1 MSAQWYYIDQSGTTL
16 GPVNEQ
22 GLVDLWCNNSLK
34 ADSYI
39 WNGTTVNEWKGISDV
54 AFLYNKMKKAKSAK
68 NAPPPQARANPP
80 RPAAAR
86 PAAAARPKKK
96 AGGGARMNLLDSI
109 RSGKSLNK
117 VAKKELPQQSGGAS
131 RKPAGKMSLQD
142 QLAMKLKKR
151 TGGGPVKKK
160 TIPKKTTSSGPTW
173 REKQEAKKNESSGE
187 KKLTWSQKQ
196 ALKKKEAESNKAPS
210 KAPSSG
216 GGYGGKAPSRGYGG
230 KAPSKVSLKSKID
243 KCNED
248 WIL

>member
-22 GLVDLWCNNSLK
+22 ALVDLWCNNSLK
-34 ADSYI
+34 PDSYV

-54 AFLYNKMKKAKSAK
+54 AFLLNKMKKAKSAK
-68 NAPPPQARANPP
+68 SAPPPQARANPP
-80 RPAAAR
+80 R

-109 RSGKSLNK
+109 RSGKKLNK
-117 VAKKELPQQSGGAS
+117 VAKKELPQQSGPGGGAS

-187 KKLTWSQKQ
+187 KKLTWSERQ
-196 ALKKKEAESNKAPS
+196 ALKKKEAESSKGP

-216 GGYGGKAPSRGYGG
+216 GGYGG

-248 WIL
+248 WILKAIDKLLS

>member
-1 MSAQWYYIDQSGTTL
+1 MSAQWYYIDPAGTTL
-16 GPVNEQ
+16 GPVEEKK
-22 GLVDLWCNNSLK
+22 LVELWCSNNLK
-34 ADSYI
+34 PDSYV

-54 AFLYNKMKKAKSAK
+54 NFLYTKLKDAK
-68 NAPPPQARANPP
+68 NKRNAPAPRANPP
-80 RPAAAR
+80 R

-109 RSGKSLNK
+109 RSGKKLNK
-117 VAKKELPQQSGGAS
+117 VAKKELPQQSGPGGGAS

-187 KKLTWSQKQ
+187 KKLTWSERQ
-196 ALKKKEAESNKAPS
+196 ALKKKEAESSKGP

-216 GGYGGKAPSRGYGG
+216 GGYGG

-248 WIL
+248 WILKAIDKLLS

>member
-22 GLVDLWCNNSLK
+22 ALVDLWCNNSLK
-34 ADSYI
+34 PDSYV

-54 AFLYNKMKKAKSAK
+54 AFLFNKMKKAKSAK
-68 NAPPPQARANPP
+68 SAPPPQARANPP
-80 RPAAAR
+80 R

-109 RSGKSLNK
+109 RSGKKLNK
-117 VAKKELPQQSGGAS
+117 VAKKDLPQQSGPGGGAS

-187 KKLTWSQKQ
+187 KKLTWSERQ
-196 ALKKKEAESNKAPS
+196 ALKKKEAESS

-216 GGYGGKAPSRGYGG
+216 GGYGG

-248 WIL
+248 WILKAIDKLLS